1 LSTGQIPAEFAIP
14 KPDTNMAEASEET
27 DKMETDGQDQEKN
40 GADEQKQD
48 EESIPT
54 PIQEVVMFA
63 VYFCLVSYATYCLH
77 DSFLPRIFFAELY
90 RIDVTPIHLYHRT
103 IV

>member
-1 LSTGQIPAEFAIP
+1 
-14 KPDTNMAEASEET
+14 MAEASEET

-54 PIQEVVMFA
+54 PIEEVVVFA
-63 VYFCLVSYATYCLH
+63 CIFALYFICYLLS
-77 DSFLPRIFFAELY
+77 S
-90 RIDVTPIHLYHRT
+90 
-103 IV
+103 